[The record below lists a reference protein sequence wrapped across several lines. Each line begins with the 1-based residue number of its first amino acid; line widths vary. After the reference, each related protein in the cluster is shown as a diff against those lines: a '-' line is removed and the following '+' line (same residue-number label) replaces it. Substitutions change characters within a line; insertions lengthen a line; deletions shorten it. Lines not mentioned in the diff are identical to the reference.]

1 MNSSLYIL
9 LPSYSSCFRVFHSR
23 IGGFSVET
31 YVMLTVLKKK
41 DHLNLGGNSM
51 NATGQPLK
59 LKTNYKVLG
68 LLGAIGLILFMII
81 QVFPGTASDTLEQ
94 QSNEMISKE
103 QAREVATQYAESQ
116 LHIHI
121 LSNPDTLVT
130 YQSHSDIYGYLSKEK
145 LMKKY
150 NTTFEKKY
158 PYDVYRV
165 RLQESEHGPFLN
177 IDVHMNTGDIVA
189 FAQEKENNFSLTEPT
204 NEVMSTTNK
213 EKLAEL
219 WLTKL
224 GYDPKKLTIVKNDK
238 NTLTYSDDNATIG
251 EAVLQL
257 KFAFGSERIVS
268 FQPSF
273 TIPVEH
279 TAYVE
284 KEHTKAVWLTLL
296 GYGLL
301 TLALGVL
308 AIVYS
313 ALTRRY
319 TSFLRGIFLSSF
331 YFIVS
336 MIGTFNMLPA
346 LEAEGL
352 SGTPLII
359 GMIFQGL
366 LTLVMAALLYFSLIG
381 GDGLWRKEAGLNPWP
396 RGKES
401 GYGSYVLHS
410 MFVGYLWALILL
422 GAQSIIYFILDLTLH
437 SWSTTDASQS
447 PINMIYPWMLPLL
460 AWVAGISE
468 EAVYRLFGIRMM
480 QKLVKNTFLACLI
493 PTIIWALGH
502 TLYPIYPVISRPIE
516 LIIIGLLFSFIF
528 LRYGFIAAMF
538 SHVVFDSILMGF
550 GLFVLNDPINITA
563 GIVSM
568 IMPFIVASLIYLF
581 YARKKE
587 KPYVTTPPEVLQ

>member
-1 MNSSLYIL
+1 MNSMG
-9 LPSYSSCFRVFHSR
+9 H
-23 IGGFSVET
+23 
-31 YVMLTVLKKK
+31 
-41 DHLNLGGNSM
+41 
-51 NATGQPLK
+51 PLK

-68 LLGAIGLILFMII
+68 LLGTIGLILFIII
-81 QVFPGTASDTLEQ
+81 QVFPITASDTLEQ
-94 QSNEMISKE
+94 QTRDMISKE
-103 QAREVATQYAESQ
+103 QALEAATTYAESQ
-116 LHIHI
+116 LHVHI

-130 YQSHSDIYGYLSKEK
+130 YQSHSDLYGYLSKEK
-145 LMKKY
+145 LIKEY
-150 NTTFEKKY
+150 NATFENKY

-165 RLQESEHGPFLN
+165 QLQESNTGPFLN
-177 IDVHMNTGDIVA
+177 IDVHMNTGEIVA
-189 FAQEKENNFSLTEPT
+189 FAQEKDKQFDLVKPT
-204 NEVMSTTNK
+204 KETTSTTNK

-224 GYDPKKLTIVKNDK
+224 GYDLSKLEIMNSDN
-238 NTLTYSDDNATIG
+238 NTLIYTDSNTTIG
-251 EAVLQL
+251 NSELQF
-257 KFAFGSERIVS
+257 KFAFGSERIIS

-273 TIPVEH
+273 SVPAEH

-284 KEHTKAVWLTLL
+284 NERTKAVWMTML

-313 ALTRRY
+313 ALTRRH
-319 TSFLRGIFLSSF
+319 TSFARGIFLSSF

-336 MIGTFNMLPA
+336 MLSTFNMLPA

-352 SGTPLII
+352 TGISLTFGL
-359 GMIFQGL
+359 IFQGL
-366 LTLVMAALLYFSLIG
+366 FTLVMAALLYFSLIG

-396 RGKES
+396 RGKET

-422 GAQSIIYFILDLTLH
+422 GAQSVIYFILDLTLH

-468 EAVYRLFGIRMM
+468 EAVYRLFGIKMM
-480 QKLVKNTFLACLI
+480 KKIVKNTFVACLI
-493 PTIIWALGH
+493 PSIIWAFGH

-516 LIIIGLLFSFIF
+516 LVVIGLLFSFIF
-528 LRYGFIAAMF
+528 LRYGYIAVMF
-538 SHVVFDSILMGF
+538 SHVVFNSILMGF
-550 GLFVLNDPINITA
+550 SLFTLNDPTNITA
-563 GIVSM
+563 GILSM
-568 IMPFIVASLIYLF
+568 IMPFIVASVIYLF
-581 YARKKE
+581 YSRKKE
-587 KPYVTTPPEVLQ
+587 QPYVTTPPEVLQ